1 MVERDDIFTPISIL
15 LKTFKEFPYYFLT
28 EEDVRGFLV
37 HQFYQRQNLKS
48 VKSTSD
54 DKQTIAIHSE
64 VRWYKYSN
72 DQNKRTDIVMIDPED
87 LVVTNL
93 YEEMPGKCFG
103 FNKYWAA
110 IELKMR
116 RHSQYKSN
124 AKLLSE
130 VKEDLELLK
139 LVKNKSSHLDISPI
153 FCAICLDRGGSVK
166 TQMDSLRREYQ
177 SDGIGLI
184 YVNEQL

>member
-1 MVERDDIFTPISIL
+1 MVEREDIFIPISIL

-48 VKSTSD
+48 LKLTID

-64 VRWYKYSN
+64 VRWYKYSD

-103 FNKYWAA
+103 FNKFWAA

-116 RHSQYKSN
+116 RHSRYKCN
-124 AKLLSE
+124 AELLKE
-130 VKEDLELLK
+130 VREDLELLR
-139 LVKNKSSHLDISPI
+139 LVRNNSSQLDISPI

-166 TQMDSLRREYQ
+166 LQMDNLRRQYQ

-184 YVNEQL
+184 YVNEK